1 MADAL
6 RSLVCGALA
15 GAIGWFYLTAF
26 WKIGEKFDFWRND
39 AKTLWSLVWVYTAV
53 FGPLIILSIAYGWYG
68 KAFGMIA
75 GNDAGVG
82 ISEVEKI
89 VFALATLTTAYLPN
103 RKYLDLPSYHWQKKI
118 R

>member
-1 MADAL
+1 
-6 RSLVCGALA
+6 
-15 GAIGWFYLTAF
+15 
-26 WKIGEKFDFWRND
+26 
-39 AKTLWSLVWVYTAV
+39 
-53 FGPLIILSIAYGWYG
+53 
-68 KAFGMIA
+68 MIA